1 MKINKKY
8 VTIIMTMIL
17 FLISCGKKKETVVEE
32 TLRAVKTQK
41 IENSSMSLG
50 YTASGT
56 IKGIEEIPYMAT
68 ANGEI
73 IIVNAKNGDYVDAGR
88 VIISI
93 DNQSARSNVLSASA
107 SYNEARINYEK
118 YSQLY
123 NKRLVTETEY
133 LRAKTSYE
141 SARASLDLAND
152 VNGKSTIIADISGVI
167 ANLDIEKH
175 QQVSAGS
182 VLFTIIKDDEMKL
195 EVGVSP
201 QVVEKIKVGTEA
213 KVKIDELGE
222 EVVGTVY
229 EVASTASNSTK
240 QFLVKIKIKNN
251 GKIKSGMYGTASINT
266 GSEQGLI
273 IPKNAI
279 VIRGVE
285 QVVYIVKD
293 GVAVAIP
300 IKISN
305 QNDVYAAVTGDGL
318 LVGSE
323 LVIDGQNVLQ
333 TNEKVKKVN

>member
-8 VTIIMTMIL
+8 VTIIMTMIV

-32 TLRAVKTQK
+32 NLRPVKTQK
-41 IENSSMSLG
+41 IENSSLSLG

-68 ANGEI
+68 ASGEI
-73 IIVNAKNGDYVDAGR
+73 VIVNAKNGDYVDAGR
-88 VIISI
+88 LIISI

-152 VNGKSTIIADISGVI
+152 VNGKSSITADISGVI
-167 ANLDIEKH
+167 ANLNVEKH
-175 QQVSAGS
+175 QQVSAGTT
-182 VLFTIIKDDEMKL
+182 LFTIVKENEMKL

-201 QVVEKIKVGTEA
+201 QVVDKIKVGTEA

-240 QFLVKIKIKNN
+240 QFLVKIKIVNN

-266 GSEQGLI
+266 GAEQGII

-293 GVAVAIP
+293 GVAVAVP

-305 QNDVYAAVTGDGL
+305 QNDIYAAVTGEGL
-318 LVGSE
+318 VAGSE

-333 TNEKVKKVN
+333 ANEKVKKVN